1 MNRRRILVLQLCRLG
16 DLIQT
21 TPMLR
26 ALRASQ
32 PDAHVSL
39 VVLDGFAHA
48 PIPRRLYD
56 ELLPFPF
63 GPVTALT
70 AAVPSRW
77 QDAVREVRSFV
88 RRAGLEPYDQI
99 VNVTGS
105 SLSNLLATVIPSN
118 DVQGGTIAA
127 DRTRVVRGPWM
138 TYFWASI
145 VARAQGCFNVVDV
158 MTRSAGLHPDGR
170 GPEIEVPQEAR
181 ERMHA
186 WLAGQGVV
194 GAPLIAVQVG
204 ASDERKRWPRH
215 RVAAALDSLPAE
227 WGHIVF
233 VGTKEERALVD
244 EARQA
249 LKRPSLDASGAT
261 SVEGLGA
268 LLSDCRLLLSNDT
281 GTMHVAAAVGTR
293 VVDLSTG
300 PVYVHETGPYGVGH
314 LAVEPTISCFPCAP
328 GSVCSHLSCRDDFTP
343 DEVAAIVGYAL
354 GHSPLPRPQKA
365 RVLEA
370 RTTATGRLEYVPL
383 WLPSTTAADRV
394 RRAAAQVWEQTLD
407 DQWTRASS
415 KTQASRVRDV
425 EPSLAAIVDALQMLS
440 AQAERGRSLSAGLA
454 TASAGQQTRRS
465 DAIQECLAEIG
476 RIGQRTPECQTITA
490 FLEIATRSI
499 TDRSLDAVAA
509 RYCTEFGD
517 AALRAR
523 MLTELLLSEGVGSGP
538 AAVDD
543 ATAAAS

>member
-227 WGHIVF
+227 WGQIVF

-343 DEVAAIVGYAL
+343 ARSRRHRRLRARAQPIAAASEGARARSAHNGDRTARIRSAVAAIHHGCGSCAP
-354 GHSPLPRPQKA
+354 GGRPGA
-365 RVLEA
+365 GSR
-370 RTTATGRLEYVPL
+370 R
-383 WLPSTTAADRV
+383 STTSGRV
-394 RRAAAQVWEQTLD
+394 RRPRRKRRVFATLSRPSPRLSMLCRCCPLRPSAAGVC
-407 DQWTRASS
+407 R
-415 KTQASRVRDV
+415 
-425 EPSLAAIVDALQMLS
+425 
-440 AQAERGRSLSAGLA
+440 AGLA
-454 TASAGQQTRRS
+454 TASAGQRTRRS
-465 DAIQECLAEIG
+465 DRRFKSAWRRL
-476 RIGQRTPECQTITA
+476 
-490 FLEIATRSI
+490 
-499 TDRSLDAVAA
+499 
-509 RYCTEFGD
+509 
-517 AALRAR
+517 
-523 MLTELLLSEGVGSGP
+523 
-538 AAVDD
+538 
-543 ATAAAS
+543 AASDNARPNVRRLRRFSRSPPDPSPTGRLMRSPRDIAPSLATPLSGLGC

>member
-1 MNRRRILVLQLCRLG
+1 MSQRRILVLQLCRLG

-26 ALRASQ
+26 ALRAAQS
-32 PDAHVSL
+32 DAHVTL

-48 PIPRRLYD
+48 PVPRRLYD
-56 ELLPFPF
+56 DLLAFPF
-63 GPVTALT
+63 GPVAAL
-70 AAVPSRW
+70 AGAVPSQW
-77 QDAVREVRSFV
+77 QDAVRKVRAFV

-105 SLSNLLATVIPSN
+105 GLSNLLASVIPSK
-118 DVQGGTIAA
+118 DVQGGIIAA

-158 MTRSAGLHPDGR
+158 MTRSAGLEPDGR
-170 GPEIEVPQEAR
+170 GPEIEVPAAAR

-186 WLAGQGVV
+186 WLAEHKAQGV
-194 GAPLIAVQVG
+194 PLIAVQVG

-215 RVAAALDSLPAE
+215 RMAAALDLLPAE
-227 WGHIVF
+227 WGEIVF
-233 VGTKEERALVD
+233 VGTKDERSLVD
-244 EARQA
+244 EARRA

-261 SVEGLGA
+261 SVEELGA
-268 LLSDCRLLLSNDT
+268 LLSECRLLLTNDT

-300 PVYVHETGPYGVGH
+300 PVYVHETGPYGTGH
-314 LAVEPTISCFPCAP
+314 LAVEPTIACFPCAP
-328 GSVCSHLSCRDDFTP
+328 GSVCSHLSCREDFAP
-343 DEVAAIVGYAL
+343 HEIAAIVGYAL
-354 GHSPLPRPQKA
+354 GHGPLPRPEKA

-370 RTTATGRLEYVPL
+370 RTTASGRLEYVPL

-407 DQWTRASS
+407 SRWTRSILETDLS
-415 KTQASRVRDV
+415 PCRDV
-425 EPSLAAIVDALQMLS
+425 DPALATIVDALQLVS
-440 AQAERGRSLSAGLA
+440 AQAERGRSLATEVG
-454 TASAGQQTRRS
+454 TASARQQASRS
-465 DAIQECLAEIG
+465 ASIQECLTEIR
-476 RIGQRTPECQTITA
+476 RIGQRVPECQTIAA
-490 FLEIATRSI
+490 FLEIAVQSI
-499 TDRSLDAVAA
+499 TEPSLDVVAV
-509 RYCTEFGD
+509 RYRSEFGD

-523 MLTELLLSEGVGSGP
+523 MLAGLLLS
-538 AAVDD
+538 D
-543 ATAAAS
+543 ARGIDKGNDLAAAAS